1 MAFPY
6 PVTDRETKGGSGATG
21 SGGSSAPSVAEFEV
35 EGVSGWSGRDGGSER
50 GGREHERVDR
60 RERVPITREA
70 RGLGRGQRALTGVS
84 VAASWSD
91 LPRASHGP
99 TSTPRAAQSHR
110 GTRATPS
117 ASRSG

>member
-1 MAFPY
+1 MALPY
-6 PVTDRETKGGSGATG
+6 PVTDSETKGGSGATG
-21 SGGSSAPSVAEFEV
+21 SGGSRASSVAELEE

-50 GGREHERVDR
+50 GGREQESVDR
-60 RERVPITREA
+60 METVPITRRA

-91 LPRASHGP
+91 LPRARHDP